1 MRVPGSDLSGRYHLV
16 EGRPYKPHATCADGC
31 VYTKEGSPDTDQY
44 CMVNN
49 NMDDGVFQCEDFP
62 TTPSDWVRPVL
73 LESGYSAHFLSGL
86 GLGPIHLQT
95 GVSPKQ
101 IADTTSGGV
110 NHLYYHVL
118 RDLYFL
124 FHR

>member
-1 MRVPGSDLSGRYHLV
+1 MENKL
-16 EGRPYKPHATCADGC
+16 YKPHATCADGC

-73 LESGYSAHFLSGL
+73 LESGYAAHFLTGL